1 MRAGAEDMPVLV
13 WDKTTATFISTYKLN
28 TCAAAKA
35 GGFRDKPFLK
45 PPGYR
50 DHLERENMEYE
61 KGNSALEEKLA
72 SKNNACLCPYIDH
85 GKNRAMVNGSYQP
98 AL

>member
-35 GGFRDKPFLK
+35 GGFRDKPSLK

-50 DHLERENMEYE
+50 DHLEREDMDYE
-61 KGNSALEEKLA
+61 EGDSALGDKLA
-72 SKNNACLCPYIDH
+72 SKSNACLCHSIAHRNY
-85 GKNRAMVNGSYQP
+85 RAMVGHSYQP
-98 AL
+98 AF